1 MTERN
6 GFTSTMFSFLTGAA
20 IGAGLALLF
29 APQSGE
35 ETRRKLRETGNQ
47 LSDDA
52 RESYERL
59 SRDAQK
65 VVEQVKTTSE
75 KTLAQVKS
83 LVNDAKSS
91 VKGEMEA
98 ETPRPT
104 KTTRSRSTKS

>member
-6 GFTSTMFSFLTGAA
+6 GFVSTMFSFLTGAA

-35 ETRRKLRETGNQ
+35 ETRRKIRETGNQ
-47 LSDDA
+47 LSEDA

-59 SRDAQK
+59 ARDAQK

-83 LVNDAKSS
+83 LVNEAKGSIQS
-91 VKGEMEA
+91 AAEK
-98 ETPRPT
+98 ETPRPA
-104 KTTRSRSTKS
+104 KTTRSRTTKG